1 MYQKCEHTLRS
12 NVLQFA
18 CMYFHTMVLLKR
30 YGFSLHRFSEM
41 LEQADDMAI
50 DVPFIWLYLAEMLSP
65 LLREGGM
72 SMRELFRSGMRKVLW
87 VLFGAFV
94 EFGIKGHSSPKTH
107 LYVVLNE
114 HFVLLRWNLLSKND
128 LKMRV
133 LLKLQL
139 KVKILY

>member
-72 SMRELFRSGMRKVLW
+72 SVRELFRSGMRKVL
-87 VLFGAFV
+87 
-94 EFGIKGHSSPKTH
+94 
-107 LYVVLNE
+107 
-114 HFVLLRWNLLSKND
+114 
-128 LKMRV
+128 
-133 LLKLQL
+133 
-139 KVKILY
+139 